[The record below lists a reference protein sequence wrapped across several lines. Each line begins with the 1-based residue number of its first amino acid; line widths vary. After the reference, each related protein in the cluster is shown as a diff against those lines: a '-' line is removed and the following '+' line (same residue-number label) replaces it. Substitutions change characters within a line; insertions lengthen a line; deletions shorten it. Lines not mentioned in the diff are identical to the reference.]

1 MRLSLWP
8 NPERP
13 IGEVLE
19 LAEWGEQCG
28 WDGIYLA
35 DHFMPN
41 DPSGKVMGGP
51 SLDCLAALGAVAAR
65 VTRMRVGSLVLGN
78 LYRHPAVVAHWAA
91 TMGTIAE
98 GGFVLGVGAGWQVNE
113 HVAFGLELGTIR
125 DRLNRF
131 EEAVVVIRSML
142 NEERTTFVGDHYQ
155 IRDAPCEPQPNHRI
169 PLLIGGKGEQR
180 TMRIAARLADEWNAW
195 CTPEELAHKS
205 AVLNRHCADLGRDP
219 ADICRST
226 QALLW
231 PAEYAEGRTV
241 PESLAL
247 RPRLEGSWAAIA
259 GQVQAYAA
267 AGTDEL
273 IVPDWLFTSVE
284 AARHYLGEFLTVAAE
299 ARA

>member
-142 NEERTTFVGDHYQ
+142 
-155 IRDAPCEPQPNHRI
+155 
-169 PLLIGGKGEQR
+169 
-180 TMRIAARLADEWNAW
+180 
-195 CTPEELAHKS
+195 
-205 AVLNRHCADLGRDP
+205 GRDP
-219 ADICRST
+219 SAILRST